1 MRKNA
6 RAPDKR
12 ISAKIARVR
21 KGIPGLAIRTFMG
34 GFLLCLI
41 VADASA
47 QLPPAGTTIVN
58 RAASDYTEGGS
69 RRQSVSNA
77 VSNLVLPVF
86 LIGLAPPGTVA
97 SPAYTLSGAG
107 GDTLYCAFDLTNSG
121 NARDSVAVGYGVIP
135 PSNTTVTDVIFF
147 YDANGNGRFDPG
159 EDDPSFLAIDAG
171 GTVRMDAGVV
181 LPAGAFGGDAF
192 VEVRAASTGDTTGT
206 VETSV
211 VRVTNTGPAGMTVH
225 LGPSGNAPALPGGE
239 GSGDDVTIG
248 YTDYSATS
256 YTFDNDVLNEGDG
269 PDFFEIALDD
279 SLVLLPDIRVTF
291 ADSTGAPLPR
301 SPAASNSFLIGIVD
315 PGETRPVS
323 VVVSSIGGPLSG
335 VLDQPL
341 TLRIFARS
349 SVDTLQRNYTVDQL
363 VPPQDFNPAAA
374 LSINQAFHQQ
384 VASVGDVITLLV
396 TVQNITDSL
405 TVDNIVVDEW
415 AQPQLDFVSSPD
427 FRREGG
433 RLVWRAGN
441 LAGGQSKTAVLKY
454 VANSRV
460 NHGTARATGGVIGV
474 AESGD
479 DVWAGPAVSTIRLE
493 NGPFVTDAVVLGD
506 VYADDND
513 NGKRDSGEAGVPEV
527 EVYLDSGEYAVT
539 DSLGKFS
546 IPRVFSGWRA
556 IRLDEGTIP
565 PDMEFFVPLDSRDAG
580 RRENETL
587 VHVLPGGN
595 ARVSFRLRRIPPPT
609 ETVDHSI
616 SYHELVSVARFA
628 RLYRAFVIPSS
639 HFGMGRAG
647 LTIDTAEQL
656 RPVVEFLHE
665 HPDWGVY
672 VEGHTDSIPI
682 HTEEFPSNYELSLG
696 RAETLR
702 LYLMSMGIDRGRT
715 VVAGHGESRPL
726 TTNETIE
733 GRRLNRRV
741 EVGLIPPGV
750 RIEDGEIRR
759 VGATIKD
766 LSVLPDT
773 FKVDVR
779 WEFQTTREVPG
790 DTRLRIDLPYR
801 FRDARIRVSMD
812 GETVLPRDGAWLLEG
827 FARSRAVKCEIE
839 FRAAEGDTAFI
850 REIEAHIDV
859 DDPEAGDAPRVA
871 SDALSAPVVPSAPVA
886 RPRRQFR
893 IRPLDAGGDGA
904 PKTIELMAWSETI
917 VAAPVIAV
925 ADTLPPD
932 AGGDGGDAGDDDAGH
947 FRILDPLDGDVFSRA
962 DQIKIRARVPLGA
975 DVKIAI
981 GGETLPD
988 GHLGH
993 KAVHVKDGFEEITW
1007 FAVRIYPGWNTVEL
1021 RAKLVDGTTLV
1032 DSVHVALAARPASV
1046 ETRRK
1051 RVLIPA
1057 DGRSTDTV
1065 RFEVLDERGLRVA
1078 NGFAATVVAGDSLV
1092 SNVDE
1097 RPGVPGLQVT
1107 TVSGFVELNIR
1118 PDRGT
1123 RRRTVAVEC
1132 GGIYA
1137 ECDVSYVSAARPT
1150 LAAGVVD
1157 LRIGHY
1163 ETGGSGSSV
1172 GLDRVAGASK
1182 AGATADA
1189 QARVFVQ
1196 SALPHGAA
1204 LTARLDTETREEEPL
1219 LKQVNPDVQYP
1230 VYGDASELRFAA
1242 PSRTGNYVS
1251 VDKGESFLRY
1261 GDFRT
1266 PFTGGRYLY
1275 YHQVATGA
1283 TGSLVGDDG
1292 AVHAFVTDTD
1302 FTTYRDEFPSDG
1314 TSGFYYLTRAPI
1326 VMNSERI
1333 FLETRERYQEEV
1345 ILDLKPLVRNRDY
1358 FINPFD
1364 GSVLFKE
1371 PVPITDRYFNPVYI
1385 VSIYQVRT
1393 GVGSQYL
1400 MGMRGDLVRD
1410 RRWNA
1415 GGTAIANSGD
1425 GSHYALYGADGSVKV
1440 GGITLGGEFARS
1452 EDDVLGEGNA
1462 YVVEAGLN
1470 NRFTDT
1476 RLYFRRVD
1484 KGYHNPSFI
1493 GGEQEIGTR
1502 KAGLKSRWWM
1512 GSGGLSFVADGY
1524 VHDLHRSGEEYSTL
1538 LAGADFHHQAFQFF
1552 AGGRAAKDQNA
1563 EGETSSIL
1571 SVFGLSAGGPRRSEL
1586 RARWEQNLGG
1596 EVTRDYP
1603 DRLQAV
1609 LAVPFGQ
1616 RLRVTTSYEHL
1627 SASGRPGTN
1636 QFLAGLE
1643 SRLGP
1648 RTTAYTRYSMNRT
1661 ASAERM
1667 GAIAGLRQAF
1677 RLRSNVTGTLGL
1689 EGYQSMDD
1697 DSEDEYLAVKSGIAA
1712 RRDNAYVVEGRYEYR
1727 WQQTRQKH
1735 LVQLIANTQLRRG
1748 FTLLLSDVVSYTPEV
1763 LQNDG
1768 LHYRG
1773 KLGLAYRPISVPVQ
1787 SLFALKNYYEKYTP
1801 AFPDGITWRLVLSAD
1816 FNIMPALAHEIRL
1829 KYAHKRV
1836 EDYSYGIG
1844 VNTDADLLLG
1854 QYVYRFARCWDVD
1867 VWGRVL
1873 TQRRGT
1879 TETGTGVEVGRL
1891 FFRTVRVAA
1900 GYSAGGF
1907 EDRDI
1912 SGTDAWARGF
1922 GLRVQ
1927 LILSDWILNE
1937 FGGAQPQ

>member
-1 MRKNA
+1 
-6 RAPDKR
+6 
-12 ISAKIARVR
+12 
-21 KGIPGLAIRTFMG
+21 MG
-34 GFLLCLI
+34 MVLLCLI
-41 VADASA
+41 AASASA
-47 QLPPAGTTIVN
+47 QMPPAGTTIVN
-58 RAASDYTEGGS
+58 RANSDYADGS
-69 RRQSVSNA
+69 SRHQSVSNTVA
-77 VSNLVLPVF
+77 NRVLPVY
-86 LIGLAPPGTVA
+86 LIGLSPPGTVA
-97 SPAYTLSGAG
+97 SPAYNLTGAG
-107 GDTLYCAFDLTNSG
+107 GDTLYCVFDLTNNG

-135 PSNTTVTDVIFF
+135 PSNATVTNVIFF
-147 YDANGNGRFDPG
+147 DDANGNGRFDPG

-181 LPAGAFGGDAF
+181 LPTGAFGGEAF
-192 VEVRAASTGDTTGT
+192 VEVRASSTGDTTGT

-211 VRVTNTGPAGMTVH
+211 VRVTNTDPSAMTVH
-225 LGPSGNAPALPGGE
+225 LGPQGNAQALPGGD

-256 YTFDNDVLNEGDG
+256 FTFENDVLNDG
-269 PDFFEIALDD
+269 GGPGFFEITLVD
-279 SLVLLPDIRVTF
+279 SVVLLPGIRVTF
-291 ADSTGAPLPR
+291 ADSTGTPLPQ
-301 SPAASNSFLIGIVD
+301 SPVSPTEFLLGIVD

-323 VVVSSIGGPLSG
+323 VVVSSVGGPLSS

-341 TLRIFARS
+341 MLRIRARS
-349 SVDTLQRNYTVDQL
+349 SVDTLQQNHTIDQL

-405 TVDNIVVDEW
+405 TVDDIVVDEW

-427 FRREGG
+427 FRREEG
-433 RLVWRAGN
+433 RLVWRAGV
-441 LAGGQSKTAVLKY
+441 LAGGQSKTAVVKY

-460 NHGTARATGGVIGV
+460 NHGTARASGNVIGV

-493 NGPFVTDAVVLGD
+493 NGPFVTDAVVLGE

-513 NGKRDSGEAGVPEV
+513 NGRRDSGEAGVPEV

-546 IPRVFSGWRA
+546 IPRVFAGWRA

-565 PDMEFFVPLDSRDAG
+565 LDMEFFVPLDSRDAG

-609 ETVDHSI
+609 ETVSHSI
-616 SYHELVSVARFA
+616 TYHEQVSVVRFA
-628 RLYRAFVIPSS
+628 RLYQAFVIPSS
-639 HFGMGRAG
+639 HFGMGRSG

-682 HTEEFPSNYELSLG
+682 NTEKFPSNRELSLA
-696 RAETLR
+696 RAETVR
-702 LYLMSMGIDRGRT
+702 IYLMSMGIDRQRT
-715 VVAGHGESRPL
+715 VVVGHGDSRPL
-726 TTNETIE
+726 TSNETIE
-733 GRRLNRRV
+733 GRWLNRRV

-750 RIEDGEIRR
+750 RIEDGELHR
-759 VGATIKD
+759 VSAAIKD

-779 WEFQTTREVPG
+779 WEFQTTRVDAG

-801 FRDARIRVSMD
+801 FRDASVRVSLD

-839 FRAAEGDTAFI
+839 FRAAEGDTAYV
-850 REIEAHIDV
+850 RGIEAYIEI
-859 DDPEAGDAPRVA
+859 DDPEAGDDPRVA
-871 SDALSAPVVPSAPVA
+871 SDALSAPVVPSAPAA
-886 RPRRQFR
+886 RPRKQLR
-893 IRPLDAGGDGA
+893 IRPFDGGGDGS
-904 PKTIELMAWSETI
+904 PQTIELMAWSETI
-917 VAAPVIAV
+917 VAASVTAA
-925 ADTLPPD
+925 ADPPPPD
-932 AGGDGGDAGDDDAGH
+932 AGEVVPDAVHDDGSH
-947 FRILDPLDGDVFSRA
+947 FEILDPLDGDVFSRA

-975 DVKIAI
+975 DVKIGV

-993 KAVHVKDGFEEITW
+993 KAVHVKEGFEEITW

-1046 ETRRK
+1046 EPQRK
-1051 RVLIPA
+1051 RVLISA
-1057 DGRSTDTV
+1057 DGRSTDSV
-1065 RFEVLDERGLRVA
+1065 RFEVLDERGLPVA

-1092 SNVDE
+1092 SNADD
-1097 RPGVPGLQVT
+1097 RPGVPGLQVN
-1107 TVSGFVELNIR
+1107 TVSGYVELNIR
-1118 PDRGT
+1118 PDRDT

-1132 GGIYA
+1132 GGIYS
-1137 ECDVSYVSAARPT
+1137 ECDVSYVSAARPAM
-1150 LAAGVVD
+1150 AAGVVD
-1157 LRIGHY
+1157 LRVGNY
-1163 ETGGSGSSV
+1163 KTGGSGSSE
-1172 GLDRVAGASK
+1172 GLDRVAGASED
-1182 AGATADA
+1182 GVTADA
-1189 QARVFVQ
+1189 EARVFVQ

-1219 LKQVNPDVQYP
+1219 LKQVNPEVQYP

-1292 AVHAFVTDTD
+1292 AVRAFVTDTD
-1302 FTTYRDEFPSDG
+1302 LATYRDEFRADG

-1333 FLETRERYQEEV
+1333 FLETRERYQEEI
-1345 ILDLKPLVRNRDY
+1345 ILELKPLVRNRDY
-1358 FINPFD
+1358 FVNPFD

-1371 PVPITDRYFNPVYI
+1371 PVPVTDRYFNPVYI
-1385 VSIYQVRT
+1385 VAVYQVRA
-1393 GVGSQYL
+1393 GDGSQYL

-1425 GSHYALYGADGSVKV
+1425 GSRYALYGVDGSVRV

-1476 RLYFRRVD
+1476 KLYFRRVD
-1484 KGYHNPSFI
+1484 QDYNNPSFL

-1512 GSGGLSFVADGY
+1512 GSGGLSFLADGY
-1524 VHDLHRSGEEYSTL
+1524 VHDLYRSGEEYSTL
-1538 LAGADFHHQAFQFF
+1538 LAGTEFQHQLFQFF
-1552 AGGRAAKDQNA
+1552 AGGRAAKDQNT
-1563 EGETSSIL
+1563 EGDKSSIL
-1571 SVFGLSAGGPRRSEL
+1571 SVIGLSADGPRRSEL

-1596 EVTRDYP
+1596 EVARDYP
-1603 DRLQAV
+1603 NRLQTM
-1609 LAVPFGQ
+1609 LAIPFGQ
-1616 RLRVTTSYEHL
+1616 RLRVTASYEHL

-1677 RLRSNVTGTLGL
+1677 RLQRNVTGTLGL

-1697 DSEDEYLAVKSGIAA
+1697 DSEDEYFAVKSGIAA

-1727 WQQTRQKH
+1727 WQQARQKH
-1735 LVQLIANTQLRRG
+1735 VVQLIANTQLRSG

-1763 LQNDG
+1763 LRNDG

-1773 KLGLAYRPISVPVQ
+1773 KLGLAYRPIGVPVQ

-1801 AFPDGITWRLVLSAD
+1801 AIPDGITWRLVLSAD
-1816 FNIMPALAHEIRL
+1816 FNIMPAVAHEVRL

-1844 VNTDADLLLG
+1844 VDTDADLLLG
-1854 QYVYRFARCWDVD
+1854 QYVYRFARYWDVD

-1912 SGTDAWARGF
+1912 SGSDAWARGF

-1937 FGGAQPQ
+1937 FGGAQP